1 MITLYESILSSTKTG
16 KLSTRKGCFEELK
29 KAVNE
34 VFGKYIT
41 KNYIY
46 GTQGKYDIKGMR
58 LKNEKD
64 VKEIIINWE
73 KLCNEM
79 YSLIPNTQIK
89 SKEIM
94 VRNSIKNAIISN
106 KRLSDYNAGLY
117 SCSTKFEYFGIPML
131 IGLFYTSASYNSK
144 IKEHVFE
151 IIFNIGNNG
160 NYTNVSKSELNEL
173 KEIFYKD

>member
-29 KAVNE
+29 NALNE
-34 VFGKYIT
+34 VFGKYLT

-46 GTQGKYDIKGMR
+46 GIQGKSDIKGMR

-73 KLCNEM
+73 KLCEEM

-89 SKEIM
+89 SKEII
-94 VRNSIKNAIISN
+94 VRNSIKKAIISN
-106 KRLSDYNAGLY
+106 KKLSTLDTGLY
-117 SCSTKFEYFGIPML
+117 SCSTKFEYCGIPML
-131 IGLFYTSASYNSK
+131 IGLFYTSSRYDSK

-160 NYTNVSKSELNEL
+160 NYTNISKSELNEL